1 MFLLIHQSIFLI
13 LIDELCTPLNSF
25 QKPTPFSHFF
35 FQQTISLILFFFWFY
50 LFIFFLFNFFS
61 FSKTKN
67 RGDATTLIGWLFL
80 STLICKWHLKVL
92 IYISTCGDYNS
103 ISIFF
108 FFKFLLVS
116 RVEASINGYLH
127 CNSWFFLC
135 VLFLLCSFEV
145 E

>member
-1 MFLLIHQSIFLI
+1 VHSPEFL
-13 LIDELCTPLNSF
+13 PKANSF
-25 QKPTPFSHFF
+25 FPLFLPTNNFF
-35 FQQTISLILFFFWFY
+35 NSFFFWFY

-80 STLICKWHLKVL
+80 STLICKWYLKVL